1 MKTGYINR
9 DIDGSNDG
17 SSFYF
22 EGDGKGVTGVYQN
35 KLYYKGK
42 LQKASAEQKY
52 AGFEISGRVYLVNA
66 SGTILKNRKKV
77 KDGDGSAWS
86 TNSSGIV
93 TYHDEDADYTTPS
106 APELSIDR

>member
-1 MKTGYINR
+1 M
-9 DIDGSNDG
+9 
-17 SSFYF
+17 
-22 EGDGKGVTGVYQN
+22 
-35 KLYYKGK
+35 
-42 LQKASAEQKY
+42 
-52 AGFEISGRVYLVNA
+52 VNA